1 MVQTF
6 KTEFLT
12 VQNLSSLEEDR
23 KAWDKRIWNPR
34 SKKELKWPNLPPQAD
49 LLYDGQPGLEKC
61 LQTSP
66 LKYSILS
73 SSEDRFVSQL
83 SLQAGDSRFK
93 HNVPNYSEPLGPG
106 SYGWEKA
113 KDRVCEVSSLEVTS
127 SFAAPERRERHFPA
141 GPDTS
146 DGPLGE
152 DRRVWHSRGSRI
164 STVPRETDVSL
175 WMYKSQ
181 NRVAREKPSAA
192 ASYDS
197 DSRKNGSRG
206 SVFGEVCASPRR
218 LKASFDS
225 ATERFLH
232 LPAHRSVDRRTV
244 HGLGENPREDAR
256 HVQHKIWDGRSWVE
270 PAQFMRQSGA
280 AAAGGK
286 RPPRQTRV
294 SLGSLRQPV
303 PADGLRVFADVR
315 QSLQGTSSMRSQGH
329 FTPGGGR
336 GFFRDSALLRR
347 R

>member
-175 WMYKSQ
+175 WMC
-181 NRVAREKPSAA
+181 AA
-192 ASYDS
+192 
-197 DSRKNGSRG
+197 
-206 SVFGEVCASPRR
+206 
-218 LKASFDS
+218 
-225 ATERFLH
+225 
-232 LPAHRSVDRRTV
+232 
-244 HGLGENPREDAR
+244 
-256 HVQHKIWDGRSWVE
+256 
-270 PAQFMRQSGA
+270 
-280 AAAGGK
+280 
-286 RPPRQTRV
+286 RPPSPEPR
-294 SLGSLRQPV
+294 
-303 PADGLRVFADVR
+303 
-315 QSLQGTSSMRSQGH
+315 
-329 FTPGGGR
+329 
-336 GFFRDSALLRR
+336 
-347 R
+347 